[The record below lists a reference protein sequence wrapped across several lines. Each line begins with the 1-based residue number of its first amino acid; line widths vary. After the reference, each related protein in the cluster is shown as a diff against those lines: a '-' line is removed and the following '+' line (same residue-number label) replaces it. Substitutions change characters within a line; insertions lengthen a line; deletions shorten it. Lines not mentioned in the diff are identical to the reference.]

1 MYPQAVLG
9 RWRWSAV
16 FQTDTCGTE
25 FVRVLCREQHW
36 STVSILY
43 SCVWEKNELCCSEF
57 CLRGGQKLTRRRLNF
72 NNDHW
77 IIYSPYL
84 QIFLWKT
91 LGLIMPSV
99 NDLCVLT
106 IRSVEMK
113 EWKSIYFCF
122 VRVWG
127 LFPLL
132 QPLAEQSGGP
142 APHGTGSL
150 ELGISSR
157 ANIFFPFLL
166 RIPDFHNLRSG
177 IWIVLGF
184 LKFSSVPGYV
194 PLHSVLFETL
204 LACWRL
210 VRGAISEVRLWWY
223 FDS

>member
-9 RWRWSAV
+9 RWSWSAV
-16 FQTDTCGTE
+16 SQTDTCGTE

-72 NNDHW
+72 SNDHW

-99 NDLCVLT
+99 NNLCVLA

-113 EWKSIYFCF
+113 EWKSIYFWLFCSRLGA
-122 VRVWG
+122 VSTLTAIGRAERGSCPARHGEPRV
-127 LFPLL
+127 
-132 QPLAEQSGGP
+132 A
-142 APHGTGSL
+142 
-150 ELGISSR
+150 
-157 ANIFFPFLL
+157 
-166 RIPDFHNLRSG
+166 
-177 IWIVLGF
+177 
-184 LKFSSVPGYV
+184 
-194 PLHSVLFETL
+194 
-204 LACWRL
+204 
-210 VRGAISEVRLWWY
+210 Y
-223 FDS
+223 FI